1 MYNSSVYDTA
11 DVIQTYVYRMA
22 FESKGFPDYSYGTAV
37 NMLKS
42 VLAFL
47 LVNLVNK
54 LADKFSETRLF

>member
-1 MYNSSVYDTA
+1 M
-11 DVIQTYVYRMA
+11 IQTYVYRMA